1 MARSTDGRTTKQE
14 DYYID
19 SDAEEEQYAEL
30 HAEQEQNI
38 EQHIC
43 SQEDHMAIAQ
53 ENREMKSIIQ
63 RLQTQ
68 LRQEIHTSY
77 RLRQLR
83 DQYRFTAKEL
93 SDQMARLQ
101 PKEEEEEMYDSD
113 DEWKESVGKKV
124 ESLLRHTKKGLSR
137 QRFAPVSPALN
148 TNLAGQ
154 GFAPASPPFHT
165 KSGLEGLTG
174 PRFAPVSPA
183 FGKRPG
189 ESLAN
194 SRFAPVSPVFNT
206 KPGLEGLADPRFA
219 SVSQGTNKY
228 YTDVDEFHGDASKWE
243 AWQLH
248 LQAKF
253 RASAMLFP
261 TEQSRIDYIRDH
273 CKSTAFDIIK
283 TRCLNNTTSPYVTAQ
298 EMLEDLDNMYGE
310 FDPYGTSDARLHDPD
325 FNMKKKQTFDEFLAK
340 YTATIAPLQLSE
352 QQKISHLT
360 RTITRRLRWY
370 TMGQKPKAFKDYVK
384 QLRQCDINLRLAD
397 RQHEHDGSHADHRQD
412 DGYSTDSSHSSRTSK
427 TSSRNGSRRGYH
439 GTNVHSKEF
448 LEQLR
453 QQGKCFRCQK
463 TGHMA
468 MDENAP
474 CRGKKIKEKAVE
486 KD

>member
-1 MARSTDGRTTKQE
+1 MARSTDGYTKQE
-14 DYYID
+14 EYYID
-19 SDAEEEQYAEL
+19 SDAEFEDTEQNAEL
-30 HAEQEQNI
+30 HAKQEHI

-68 LRQEIHTSY
+68 LRQETHTSY

-83 DQYRFTAKEL
+83 DQYRSTAKEL
-93 SDQMARLQ
+93 AKELANQMARLQ
-101 PKEEEEEMYDSD
+101 SKEEEEMYDSD
-113 DEWKESVGKKV
+113 DENKESIGKKV
-124 ESLLRHTKKGLSR
+124 ESLLRHTKKGLR
-137 QRFAPVSPALN
+137 GLAKQRVAPVSPAFDTKPGMGGLTGQGFAPVSPAFN

-154 GFAPASPPFHT
+154 GVAPASPSFHT
-165 KSGLEGLTG
+165 KSGLG
-174 PRFAPVSPA
+174 
-183 FGKRPG
+183 
-189 ESLAN
+189 
-194 SRFAPVSPVFNT
+194 
-206 KPGLEGLADPRFA
+206 GLADPRFTP
-219 SVSQGTNKY
+219 VSQGTNKY

-248 LQAKF
+248 LHAKF

-283 TRCLNNTTSPYVTAQ
+283 TRCLNKNNTNPYVTAQ
-298 EMLEDLDNMYGE
+298 EILEDLDNMYGE

-412 DGYSTDSSHSSRTSK
+412 DGYSTDSSHSSRISMTSSHSSRTSK

-439 GTNVHSKEF
+439 GTNVHSEEF

-474 CRGKKIKEKAVE
+474 CRGKKIREKAVE
-486 KD
+486 KG